1 MSNFWN
7 ERYKEAAY
15 VYGTTPNRFFEQA
28 INALPEVG
36 TVLLAAEGEG
46 RNAVFAAQKGWTV
59 SAFDMSVEG
68 QRKAMQLAQ
77 DKGVTINYLVSTVKE
92 IDLDR
97 REFDVLGLIY
107 VHFPEEYRRMYHRK
121 LAQAVKKGGTLI
133 LEGFSKQHKAMQ
145 EKNPAVGGPGQL
157 SMLFDLAELK
167 EDFKDFAFT
176 VAEEQIVELQ
186 EGKFHLGEAA
196 VIRLIGTRQ

>member
-1 MSNFWN
+1 MSNFWD
-7 ERYKEAAY
+7 ERYKEEVY
-15 VYGTTPNRFFEQA
+15 VYGTTPNRFFEQV
-28 INALPEVG
+28 INESPEVG

-68 QRKAMQLAQ
+68 QKKAMQLAQ
-77 DKGVTINYLVSTVKE
+77 DNGVVINYLVSTVKE

-97 REFDVLGLIY
+97 REFDALGLIY
-107 VHFPEEYRRMYHRK
+107 AHFPEEYRRMYHRK
-121 LAQAVKKGGTLI
+121 LAQAVKKGGKLI

-145 EKNPAVGGPGQL
+145 EQNPAVGGPGQL

-167 EDFKDFAFT
+167 EDFNDFAFT
-176 VAEEQIVELQ
+176 LAEEQVVQLQ
-186 EGKFHLGEAA
+186 EGKFHIGEAA
-196 VIRLIGTRQ
+196 VIRLIGIKI